1 MNLFWKAWYESDRK
15 NFPRHSFH
23 WKLIGKEKRE
33 KKIYE
38 IQWSESVL
46 CNWINR
52 KMCTNWIGT
61 ILTAWNCYEDRHR
74 EKRMK
79 KQIIIFPF
87 HPKPEEIIEPGSK
100 KFPENPS
107 NRGKKSRKRGEP
119 HCQLTAQSKYE
130 RATFAEGSVRRSL
143 NLSSTRVP
151 KQSKPQSVHAS
162 RQIFS
167 GPSPV
172 NQAVPNP
179 LSLPL
184 SLYFCSVF
192 AWCSNFA
199 SRQPVRF
206 LDKGEATVCESCPRN
221 RPQRPREARVHT
233 RKRPAA

>member
-1 MNLFWKAWYESDRK
+1 MCNKQRNLEFRVRSNCQRYITIYFYFYST
-15 NFPRHSFH
+15 
-23 WKLIGKEKRE
+23 KL
-33 KKIYE
+33 
-38 IQWSESVL
+38 
-46 CNWINR
+46 
-52 KMCTNWIGT
+52 
-61 ILTAWNCYEDRHR
+61 
-74 EKRMK
+74 
-79 KQIIIFPF
+79 
-87 HPKPEEIIEPGSK
+87 EEIIIHPVRK
-100 KFPENPS
+100 KIPRKSEH
-107 NRGKKSRKRGEP
+107 RGKKSRAQKKRQHDTRP
-119 HCQLTAQSKYE
+119 HCQLTARSKYE
-130 RATFAEGSVRRSL
+130 RATFAKGSL

-179 LSLPL
+179 LSL
-184 SLYFCSVF
+184 SLCLLLFLLF

-233 RKRPAA
+233 RPAA

>member
-1 MNLFWKAWYESDRK
+1 MQKILGPEREATRYGAALSARRSEQIRARDFR
-15 NFPRHSFH
+15 RG
-23 WKLIGKEKRE
+23 IG
-33 KKIYE
+33 
-38 IQWSESVL
+38 
-46 CNWINR
+46 
-52 KMCTNWIGT
+52 
-61 ILTAWNCYEDRHR
+61 
-74 EKRMK
+74 
-79 KQIIIFPF
+79 
-87 HPKPEEIIEPGSK
+87 
-100 KFPENPS
+100 
-107 NRGKKSRKRGEP
+107 
-119 HCQLTAQSKYE
+119 
-130 RATFAEGSVRRSL
+130 RRSL

-179 LSLPL
+179 LSLSL
-184 SLYFCSVF
+184 SLCFCSVF